1 MFNEREASSVCRVAT
16 VRLDWLF
23 CDGAASAGQPRL
35 CYVAVGPQEHSAH
48 ATGVRLQL
56 TRGALLSE
64 MVL

>member
-1 MFNEREASSVCRVAT
+1 MPWCHRQTGLAFLRRGCFGR
-16 VRLDWLF
+16 
-23 CDGAASAGQPRL
+23 AASLRASL
-35 CYVAVGPQEHSAH
+35 LEEHSAH